1 MTDGL
6 VYGLAAAAAWG
17 TTDIL
22 AAVAARRIGGLVT
35 AGLVQATSLAGLVAF
50 SLATTGRIEAAA
62 PDAPL
67 AVAVGAVAAVS
78 YLTFY
83 VALRLGPVA
92 VVSPVGS
99 AYGAVAVILAVLL
112 LGERP
117 SPTQALGVVVVTA
130 GVLAIGIVRD
140 EPGRPV
146 RLVGPGVPFVI
157 VALLAWGLMTV
168 GIATLVRD
176 APLLPVLLVVR
187 VTAAAIVWGLL
198 AGRAVVRRAGARG
211 APSAVG
217 VAVADAVP
225 GGAMARLARGGVG
238 LALLAGL
245 TDIAGYVAYAT
256 GLRDSLAWLVGLTS
270 SFGPAV
276 AFLFAIAFLGD
287 RLRPLQ
293 WLGLGGLAG
302 GLVLVGLP

>member
-35 AGLVQATSLAGLVAF
+35 AGLVQATSLAGLAAF
-50 SLATTGRIEAAA
+50 SLATTGGIEAAA
-62 PDAPL
+62 PDPLL

-99 AYGAVAVILAVLL
+99 AYGAVAVVLAVLL

-117 SPTQALGVVVVTA
+117 SPTQGIGVAVVTA
-130 GVLAIGIVRD
+130 GVLAIGVVRD

-168 GIATLVRD
+168 GVATLVRD

-187 VTAAAIVWGLL
+187 ATAAAIVWALL
-198 AGRAVVRRAGARG
+198 AGRALGRRTAAHAVDTVAGA
-211 APSAVG
+211 A
-217 VAVADAVP
+217 P
-225 GGAMARLARGGVG
+225 GGVSAGLVRTGAG
-238 LALLAGL
+238 LALVAGL

-256 GLRDSLAWLVGLTS
+256 GLRDSPAWLVGLTS

-276 AFLFAIAFLGD
+276 AFLFAVVFLGD

-293 WLGLGGLAG
+293 WLGLAGLGA

>member
-6 VYGLAAAAAWG
+6 LYGLAAAAAWG

-35 AGLVQATSLAGLVAF
+35 AGLVQATSLAGLVGF
-50 SLATTGRIEAAA
+50 SLATTGRVEVAA
-62 PDAPL
+62 PDPLL
-67 AVAVGAVAAVS
+67 AVAVGAIAAVS

-117 SPTQALGVVVVTA
+117 SATQALGVAVVTA
-130 GVLAIGIVRD
+130 GVLAIGVVRD

-187 VTAAAIVWGLL
+187 ATAAAIVWSLL
-198 AGRAVVRRAGARG
+198 AGRAIARRAVPRG
-211 APSAVG
+211 AA
-217 VAVADAVP
+217 
-225 GGAMARLARGGVG
+225 GGAPAGGASAGLVRARVG
-238 LALLAGL
+238 LALVAGL

-256 GLRDSLAWLVGLTS
+256 GLRDSPAWLVGLTS

-276 AFLFAIAFLGD
+276 AFLFAVVFLGD

-293 WLGLGGLAG
+293 WLGLGGLGA